1 MTLNQND
8 SVKISLYVCDMNQNL
23 TSTKAFIPYLM
34 FTAVIC
40 GGLIMVIEVLGSR
53 VIGPF
58 FGVSLYVWTSLIT
71 VTLIALSAG
80 YALGGIYAD
89 RSKSPDNLYYII
101 LASGIAVLVIPLIKG
116 IAIKY
121 SIPLGLRGGAFVST
135 LVLFGPSLFLLGCV
149 SPFLI
154 KIAAMEL
161 KNIGRTVGSFY
172 ALSTFGSVIGTFLT
186 GFFLIAYLGVDSIFW
201 ATGLMLIL
209 LALGYFIFF
218 RKKLILAV
226 GLIIPFLITPVE
238 TPLSHVAEDGTNINT
253 VFVKDSF
260 YGRVSVVDY
269 QFGDQ
274 HIRDFMIDGLIQG
287 GVDMSNDMSIYKYSY
302 FLQFL
307 PVLLNPEGK
316 RSLVIG
322 LGAGLVP
329 RWYEQQGI
337 TTDVVD
343 IDPLVVEVAK
353 NYFNF
358 KNTGEIAVEDARYF
372 LSNSKH
378 QYDYMVLDV
387 FNGDLTPGHLV
398 SLEAFEL
405 MSQKLSPTGIL
416 AMNLIGSVAG
426 ESYMTASIIKTLASV
441 FDNVEVFPTFIPDDG
456 PQDGKANSNDGVGNL
471 TVVAYQGKKLS
482 FDVNNVRHDMIHPR
496 ISAEIVASMG
506 QQFKFDTSQ
515 PAMILTDDYNPID
528 FYDVRLREKI
538 RERLIDQL
546 NWDLLI

>member
-1 MTLNQND
+1 
-8 SVKISLYVCDMNQNL
+8 
-23 TSTKAFIPYLM
+23 
-34 FTAVIC
+34 
-40 GGLIMVIEVLGSR
+40 MVIEVLGSR

-101 LASGIAVLVIPLIKG
+101 LASGITVLLIPLLKG
-116 IAIKY
+116 VAIEY

-154 KIAAMEL
+154 KIAASEL
-161 KNIGRTVGSFY
+161 KSIGRTVGSFY

-201 ATGLMLIL
+201 ATGILLIL
-209 LALGYFIFF
+209 LSVGYFVIY
-218 RKKLILAV
+218 RKKLMLAV
-226 GLIIPFLITPVE
+226 GLIIPFLLMPAE
-238 TPLSHVAEDGTNINT
+238 PPLSHIADDGTNINT

-260 YGRVSVVDY
+260 YGKVSVVDY
-269 QFGDQ
+269 QFGSR

-287 GVDMSNDMSIYKYSY
+287 GIDMSNDMSIYNYSY
-302 FLQFL
+302 FLQFIPL
-307 PVLLNPEGK
+307 ALNREGK
-316 RSLVIG
+316 RGLVIG

-353 NYFNF
+353 DYFDF
-358 KNTGEIAVEDARYF
+358 KNTGEIAIEDARYY
-372 LSNSKH
+372 LSNTQH

-398 SLEAFEL
+398 SFEAFEL
-405 MSQKLSPTGIL
+405 MSQKLTRSGIL
-416 AMNLIGSVAG
+416 AMNLIGSVAD

-441 FDNVEVFPTFIPDDG
+441 FDHVEVFPTFIPDHG
-456 PQDGKANSNDGVGNL
+456 ESKSQPGSQKTKNDGVGNL
-471 TVVAYQGKKLS
+471 TVIAYQGNKLN
-482 FDVNNVRHDMIHPR
+482 FDINNIKHDMIHPQLR
-496 ISAEIVASMG
+496 EEIVASMG
-506 QQFKFDTSQ
+506 QQYHFDTRQ
-515 PAMILTDDYNPID
+515 PAIVLTDNYNPID
-528 FYDVRLREKI
+528 FYDVKLREKI
-538 RERLIDQL
+538 RERLISQL